1 MKSHVL
7 QRVFVAAVVLCMVA
21 GSAMAAVRLPAIFGD
36 NMVLQQKTDAPIWG
50 WADPQETV
58 KVKGSW
64 AETELSVQAGADGKW
79 MVKLPTPAAGG
90 PFSLTITASNT
101 LTLQNVLIGVV
112 WVCSGQS
119 NMQWTVRNSN
129 NSEAE
134 IKAADYPRI
143 RLFYVKRTVAET
155 PQADCTGSWEICTP
169 QTIPDFSG
177 VAYYFGRD
185 LFKQLDI
192 PIGLIHTSWGG
203 TPAESWTRKEILAA
217 DEDFQPILKRF
228 DDAMTNYPTALEEHK
243 KKIEEW
249 KARVET
255 AKAENKEAPRQ
266 PGAPMGPDS
275 PWRPAGLYNAM
286 IAPLI
291 PFAID
296 GAIWYQGES
305 NAGRAWQY
313 RKLFPAMI
321 KNWRDDWGRGDFAF
335 YFVQI
340 APYTGQNPDI
350 REAQLMTMQS
360 VPNAGMVVTTD
371 IGDPKDIHPRN
382 KQDVGRRLAL
392 WALSKTYGLKDIVY
406 SGPIYKGMK
415 IEGDKI
421 RVLFD
426 YVGGGLVARNG
437 ELTHFTIAED
447 GKDFVPAKAVIDGDT
462 LVVSAEAVK
471 APVAVRFAW
480 ENAPEPNLFNKEG
493 LPASPFRTDT
503 RPGPTDGQK

>member
-1 MKSHVL
+1 MKPSMRFGL
-7 QRVFVAAVVLCMVA
+7 FCLVVVIGA
-21 GSAMAAVRLPAIFGD
+21 SSMASVRLPAILGD
-36 NMVLQQKTDAPIWG
+36 NMVLQQKTDAPVWG

-64 AETELSVQAGADGKW
+64 AEAEVTTQADSDGKW
-79 MVKLPTPAAGG
+79 LIKLPTPAAGG
-90 PFSLTITASNT
+90 PFTVTIAGSNT
-101 LTLQNVLIGVV
+101 INLQNVLVGVV

-134 IKAADYPRI
+134 IAAANYPQI
-143 RLFYVKRTVAET
+143 RLFSVARTVAET
-155 PQADCTGSWEICTP
+155 PQSDCKGSWQPCTP
-169 QTIPDFSG
+169 ETIPDFSA

-185 LFKQLDI
+185 LNKQLDI
-192 PIGLIHTSWGG
+192 PVGLIHTSWGG

-217 DEDFQPILKRF
+217 DEDLVPILKRF
-228 DDAMTNYPTALEEHK
+228 DAALVQYPAAMEEYK
-243 KKIEEW
+243 TKTLEEW
-249 KARVET
+249 KQKAEA
-255 AKAENKEAPRQ
+255 AKAEGKEAPRR
-266 PGAPMGPDS
+266 PNPPTGPDN

-291 PFAID
+291 PFAIE

-313 RKLFPAMI
+313 QKLFPAMI
-321 KNWRDDWGRGDFAF
+321 NNWRADWGRGDFPF

-350 REAQLMTMQS
+350 REAQLMTFKT
-360 VPNAGMVVTTD
+360 VPNTGIVVTTD

-392 WALSKTYGLKDIVY
+392 WALSKNYGLKDIVP
-406 SGPIYKGMK
+406 SGPIYREMK

-421 RVLFD
+421 RIFFD
-426 YVGGGLVARNG
+426 FAGNGLLARNG
-437 ELTHFTIAED
+437 DLTHFTIAEE
-447 GKDFVPAKAVIDGDT
+447 GKDFVPATAVIDGST
-462 LVVSAEAVK
+462 VVVSAQGVK

-503 RPGPTDGQK
+503 RPGATDGQK